1 VSRRLAS
8 VGLALD
14 PAGTLAAMEYPIEN
28 ALFQWEEGYRRLEE
42 VRDDP
47 RAYRRAAR
55 AVDAIRDELRRRIGP
70 TFRAGQLAGLYA
82 EGTDWASEIVQHEDA
97 PVDPAALADAAF
109 WLYLRGAS
117 DFAGGRQV
125 VLD

>member
-1 VSRRLAS
+1 LRLALPGS
-8 VGLALD
+8 LANVD
-14 PAGTLAAMEYPIEN
+14 YPLEN

-42 VRDDP
+42 VRGDP

-82 EGTDWASEIVQHEDA
+82 EGTDWAAEIVLRESSDA
-97 PVDPAALADAAF
+97 PVDPASLTDAAF

>member
-1 VSRRLAS
+1 
-8 VGLALD
+8 
-14 PAGTLAAMEYPIEN
+14 MEYPIEN
-28 ALFQWEEGYRRLEE
+28 ALFQWEEGHRRFEE

-55 AVDAIRDELRRRIGP
+55 AVDAIRHELRRRIGP

-82 EGTDWASEIVQHEDA
+82 EGTDWASEIALHESSDA
-97 PVDPAALADAAF
+97 PVDPASLADAAF

>member
-1 VSRRLAS
+1 
-8 VGLALD
+8 VG
-14 PAGTLAAMEYPIEN
+14 YPLEN

-42 VRDDP
+42 LHRDP
-47 RAYRRAAR
+47 REYRRAAR

-70 TFRAGQLAGLYA
+70 TFRAEQLAELYA
-82 EGTDWASEIVQHEDA
+82 GGTDWAAEVATSASPGA
-97 PVDPAALADAAF
+97 PSDTGSLADAAF

-117 DFAGGRQV
+117 NYAGGRTV